1 MKTPPHLPTPLLQPR
16 LEMWVLGS
24 EIPLAAEKRRQS

>member
-1 MKTPPHLPTPLLQPR
+1 MKTPPHLPTPLLHLR